1 MVHNIHDIMYF
12 NIKIISYQQFYGI
25 YIFRFNFGIC
35 FIIKYL
41 LLKFQDNVFQKTNKF
56 IQNFKELNAFLEF

>member
-25 YIFRFNFGIC
+25 NIV
-35 FIIKYL
+35 L
-41 LLKFQDNVFQKTNKF
+41 TL
-56 IQNFKELNAFLEF
+56 AFVL